1 MTPNRSG
8 VQAFNPLEKACAALG
23 LNRAESAEPAAA
35 RSY

>member
-23 LNRAESAEPAAA
+23 LNTAESAEPAAA